1 MTIKEM
7 LNKIMEKRRI
17 DQQGLALL
25 LRVDKAQVSRWLNE
39 AVPKIEN
46 QRKIKKLYDEVINEN
61 NKRIVQ

>member
-7 LNKIMEKRRI
+7 LNEIMEKRRL

-25 LRVDKAQVSRWLNE
+25 LEVDKAQVSRWLNG

-46 QRKIKKLYDEVINEN
+46 QRKIKKLYDELKNPG
-61 NKRIVQ
+61 